1 MFDIFG
7 IQVTWK
13 VLLDIGLVAFIYY
26 NLIVLVRGTRAAAV
40 LYGLVVL
47 LVVYYL
53 ADLLN
58 LYTLNALLGEFLA
71 SIFLVIVILFKTDIR
86 KALASVGTKRFWNQS
101 MVQEDTLQQLT
112 RAVMSMSTSST
123 GAIIVIEKNVPL
135 GDIIERGIVLDAK
148 INTELIETIFV
159 TDTPLHDGAVIIRRD
174 RIVAAACILPLSNK
188 LRGQPMYGT
197 RHRAALGISE
207 GSDAITVVVSE
218 ERGEV
223 SVAMNGRL
231 TTSLDEV
238 RLTRVLKNA
247 LGR

>member
-1 MFDIFG
+1 MFELFG
-7 IQVTWK
+7 IQVTWR
-13 VLLDIGLVAFIYY
+13 VLLDIGLVAFVYY
-26 NLIVLVRGTRAAAV
+26 NIILLVRGTRAAAV

-47 LVVYYL
+47 LVVYYVS
-53 ADLLN
+53 DLFN

-71 SIFLVIVILFKTDIR
+71 SIFLVVVILFKSDIR
-86 KALASVGTKRFWNQS
+86 KALASVGTKRFWTKSQ
-101 MVQEDTLQQLT
+101 VRDDTLDQLT
-112 RAVMSMSTSST
+112 RAVMEMSISHT
-123 GAIIVIEKNVPL
+123 GAIIVIEKNMPL
-135 GDIIERGIVLDAK
+135 GDIVERGIELDARVNK
-148 INTELIETIFV
+148 ELIQTIFV
-159 TDTPLHDGAVIIRRD
+159 TDTLLHDGAIIIRRD
-174 RIVAAACILPLSNK
+174 RIVAAACILPLSSK

-238 RLTRVLKNA
+238 RLRRVLRNA

>member
-1 MFDIFG
+1 MFELFG
-7 IQVTWK
+7 IQITWR
-13 VLLDIGLVAFIYY
+13 VMLDIGLVAFIYY
-26 NLIVLVRGTRAAAV
+26 NIILLVRGTRAAAV
-40 LYGLVVL
+40 LYGMVVVL
-47 LVVYYL
+47 IVYYVS
-53 ADLLN
+53 DLFN

-71 SIFLVIVILFKTDIR
+71 SIFLVVVILFKNDIR
-86 KALASVGTKRFWNQS
+86 KALASVGTKRFWTKS
-101 MVQEDTLQQLT
+101 EVRDDTLDHLT
-112 RAVMSMSTSST
+112 RAVMNMSSTNT
-123 GAIIVIEKNVPL
+123 GAIVVIEKSMPL
-135 GDIIERGIVLDAK
+135 GDIIERGIELDAK
-148 INTELIETIFV
+148 VNQELIETIFV
-159 TDTPLHDGAVIIRRD
+159 TDTPLHDGAIILRRD
-174 RIVAAACILPLSNK
+174 RIVAAACILPLSSK

-238 RLTRVLKNA
+238 RLRRVLRNA

>member
-1 MFDIFG
+1 MFELFG
-7 IQVTWK
+7 IQVTWR

-40 LYGLVVL
+40 LYGLVVV

-53 ADLLN
+53 SDLFN
-58 LYTLNALLGEFLA
+58 LYTLNALLGEFLT
-71 SIFLVIVILFKTDIR
+71 SLFLVVVILFRADIR
-86 KALASVGTKRFWNQS
+86 KALARVGTKRFWS
-101 MVQEDTLQQLT
+101 KSKFRDDTLDQLT
-112 RAVMSMSTSST
+112 LAVMNMSNSST
-123 GAIIVIEKNVPL
+123 GAIIVIEKSVPL
-135 GDIIERGIVLDAK
+135 GDIIERGIELDAK
-148 INTELIETIFV
+148 VNKELIETIFV
-159 TDTPLHDGAVIIRRD
+159 TETLLHDGAIIIRRD
-174 RIVAAACILPLSNK
+174 RIVAAACILPLSSK
-188 LRGQPMYGT
+188 LKGQPMYGT

-207 GSDAITVVVSE
+207 GSDSITVVVSE

-238 RLTRVLKNA
+238 RLRRVLKNA

>member
-1 MFDIFG
+1 MFELFG
-7 IQVTWK
+7 IQITWR

-26 NLIVLVRGTRAAAV
+26 NMILLVRGTRAAAV
-40 LYGLVVL
+40 LYGMVVVL
-47 LVVYYL
+47 IIYYL
-53 ADLLN
+53 SDLFN

-71 SIFLVIVILFKTDIR
+71 SIFLIVVILFKNDIR
-86 KALASVGTKRFWNQS
+86 KALASVGTKRFWTKSN
-101 MVQEDTLQQLT
+101 VRDDTLDKLT
-112 RAVMSMSTSST
+112 KAVMTMSGSRT
-123 GAIIVIEKNVPL
+123 GAIIVIEKGVPL
-135 GDIIERGIVLDAK
+135 GDIIERGIEIDAK
-148 INTELIETIFV
+148 VNTELLETIFA
-159 TDTPLHDGAVIIRRD
+159 TDAPLHDGAVIIRRD
-174 RIVAAACILPLSNK
+174 RIVAAACILPLSSK

-231 TTSLDEV
+231 TTSLDAV
-238 RLTRVLKNA
+238 RLRRVLRNA

>member
-1 MFDIFG
+1 MFELFG
-7 IQVTWK
+7 IQITWR
-13 VLLDIGLVAFIYY
+13 VVLDIGLVAFIYY
-26 NLIVLVRGTRAAAV
+26 NIILLVRGTRAAAV
-40 LYGLVVL
+40 LYGMVVVL
-47 LVVYYL
+47 IVYYIS
-53 ADLLN
+53 DLFN

-71 SIFLVIVILFKTDIR
+71 SIFLVVVILFKNDIR
-86 KALASVGTKRFWNQS
+86 KALASVGTKRFWTKS
-101 MVQEDTLQQLT
+101 EVRDDTLDQLT
-112 RAVMSMSTSST
+112 QAVMNMSGSST
-123 GAIIVIEKNVPL
+123 GAIVVIEKSMPL
-135 GDIIERGIVLDAK
+135 GDIIERGIELDAK
-148 INTELIETIFV
+148 VNKELIETIFV
-159 TDTPLHDGAVIIRRD
+159 TDTPLHDGAIILRRD
-174 RIVAAACILPLSNK
+174 RIVAAACILPLSSK

-238 RLTRVLKNA
+238 RLRRVLRNA

>member
-1 MFDIFG
+1 MFELFG
-7 IQVTWK
+7 IQVTWR

-40 LYGLVVL
+40 LYGLVVV
-47 LVVYYL
+47 LVVYYIS
-53 ADLLN
+53 DLFN
-58 LYTLNALLGEFLA
+58 LYTLNALLGEFLT
-71 SIFLVIVILFKTDIR
+71 SLFLVVVILFRADIR
-86 KALASVGTKRFWNQS
+86 TALSRVGTKRFWS
-101 MVQEDTLQQLT
+101 KSKFRDDTLDQLT
-112 RAVMSMSTSST
+112 LAVMNMSSSST

-135 GDIIERGIVLDAK
+135 GDIIERGIELDAK
-148 INTELIETIFV
+148 VNKELIETIFV
-159 TDTPLHDGAVIIRRD
+159 TETLLHDGAIIIRRD
-174 RIVAAACILPLSNK
+174 RIVAAACILPLSSK

-207 GSDAITVVVSE
+207 GSDSITVVVSE

-231 TTSLDEV
+231 TTSLDEI
-238 RLTRVLKNA
+238 RLRRVLKNA

>member
-1 MFDIFG
+1 MFELFG
-7 IQVTWK
+7 IQITWR

-40 LYGLVVL
+40 LYGLVVV
-47 LVVYYL
+47 LVVYYVS
-53 ADLLN
+53 DLFN
-58 LYTLNALLGEFLA
+58 LYTLNSLLGEFLT
-71 SIFLVIVILFKTDIR
+71 SLFLVVVILFKTDIR
-86 KALASVGTKRFWNQS
+86 KALASVGTKRFWSKSQ
-101 MVQEDTLQQLT
+101 VKDETLDQLT
-112 RAVMSMSTSST
+112 LAVMTMSASRT

-135 GDIIERGIVLDAK
+135 GDIIERGIEIDAK
-148 INTELIETIFV
+148 VNTELIETIFV
-159 TDTPLHDGAVIIRRD
+159 PETPLHDGAVIIRRD
-174 RIVAAACILPLSNK
+174 RIVAAACILPLSSK

-238 RLTRVLKNA
+238 RLRRVLRNA

>member
-1 MFDIFG
+1 MFELFG
-7 IQVTWK
+7 IQITWR

-40 LYGLVVL
+40 LYGLVVV
-47 LVVYYL
+47 LVIYYF

-58 LYTLNALLGEFLA
+58 LYTLNALLGEFLT
-71 SIFLVIVILFKTDIR
+71 SIFLVVVILFKTDIR
-86 KALASVGTKRFWNQS
+86 KALASVGTKRFWTKSQ
-101 MVQEDTLQQLT
+101 VRDDTLDQLT
-112 RAVMSMSTSST
+112 RAVMNMSHSST

-135 GDIIERGIVLDAK
+135 GDIIERGISLDAK
-148 INTELIETIFV
+148 VNTELLETIFV
-159 TDTPLHDGAVIIRRD
+159 TETPLHDGAVIIQRD
-174 RIVAAACILPLSNK
+174 RIVAAACILPLSSK
-188 LRGQPMYGT
+188 LKGQPMYGT

-207 GSDAITVVVSE
+207 GADAITIVVSE

-231 TTSLDEV
+231 TTSLDET
-238 RLTRVLKNA
+238 RLRRVLKNA

>member
-1 MFDIFG
+1 MFELFG
-7 IQVTWK
+7 IQITWR

-26 NLIVLVRGTRAAAV
+26 NMILLVRGTRAAAV
-40 LYGLVVL
+40 LYGLVVVL
-47 LVVYYL
+47 IIYYL
-53 ADLLN
+53 SDLFN

-71 SIFLVIVILFKTDIR
+71 TIFLIVVILFKNDIR
-86 KALASVGTKRFWNQS
+86 KALASVGTKRFWTKS
-101 MVQEDTLQQLT
+101 EVRDDTLDKLT
-112 RAVMSMSTSST
+112 EAVMTMSASRT
-123 GAIIVIEKNVPL
+123 GAIIVIEKSMPL
-135 GDIIERGIVLDAK
+135 GDIIERGIEIDAK
-148 INTELIETIFV
+148 VNTELLETIFV
-159 TDTPLHDGAVIIRRD
+159 TDAPLHDGAVILRRD
-174 RIVAAACILPLSNK
+174 RIVAAACILPLSSK

-231 TTSLDEV
+231 TTSLDAV
-238 RLTRVLKNA
+238 RLRRVLRNA

>member
-1 MFDIFG
+1 MFELFG
-7 IQVTWK
+7 IQITWR

-26 NLIVLVRGTRAAAV
+26 NMILLVRGTRAAAV
-40 LYGLVVL
+40 LYGMVVVL
-47 LVVYYL
+47 IIYYL
-53 ADLLN
+53 SDLFN

-71 SIFLVIVILFKTDIR
+71 SIFLIVVILFKNDIR
-86 KALASVGTKRFWNQS
+86 KALASVGTKRFWTKSN
-101 MVQEDTLQQLT
+101 VRDDTLDKLT
-112 RAVMSMSTSST
+112 KAVMTMSGSRI
-123 GAIIVIEKNVPL
+123 GAIIVIEKGVPL
-135 GDIIERGIVLDAK
+135 GDIIERGIEIDAK
-148 INTELIETIFV
+148 VNTELLETIFA
-159 TDTPLHDGAVIIRRD
+159 TDAPLHDGAVIIRRD
-174 RIVAAACILPLSNK
+174 RIVAAACILPLSSK

-231 TTSLDEV
+231 TTSLDAI
-238 RLTRVLKNA
+238 RLRRVLRNA

>member
-1 MFDIFG
+1 MFELFG
-7 IQVTWK
+7 IQITWR
-13 VLLDIGLVAFIYY
+13 VMLDIGLVAFIYY
-26 NLIVLVRGTRAAAV
+26 NIILLVRGTRAAAV
-40 LYGLVVL
+40 LYGMVVVL
-47 LVVYYL
+47 IVYYVS
-53 ADLLN
+53 DLFN

-71 SIFLVIVILFKTDIR
+71 SIFLVVVILFKNDIR
-86 KALASVGTKRFWNQS
+86 KALASVGTKRFWTKS
-101 MVQEDTLQQLT
+101 EVRDDTLDHLT
-112 RAVMSMSTSST
+112 RSVMNMSSTST
-123 GAIIVIEKNVPL
+123 GAIIVIEKSMPL
-135 GDIIERGIVLDAK
+135 GDIIERGIELDAK
-148 INTELIETIFV
+148 VNQELIETIFV
-159 TDTPLHDGAVIIRRD
+159 TDTPLHDGAIILRRD
-174 RIVAAACILPLSNK
+174 RIVAAACILPLSSK

-238 RLTRVLKNA
+238 RLRRVLRNA